1 MSPRDSKPKLSV
13 VTSSEKSTSADSPRE
28 EHGLRMDPSSDA
40 DPSERDL
47 EWLALEEETPDD
59 AEWLSPEAESDFAEQ
74 LRAAFEP
81 AELSPRLNQA
91 LIELAL
97 EDPLAEAD
105 EEEQAESERLREALD
120 SGVSHPLADLA
131 RSVHAAADPGRID
144 AARNQAL
151 LDAAL
156 ESQAGGKARGGSASG
171 KVIRVT
177 FGAVTAVLAA
187 AAGMLLWLQTQG
199 DAAHQQAAEPTMAAQ
214 ELAVSRST
222 ASLFHEKFDTKH
234 TSERVD
240 RIAAVRAREL
250 RRNRYASWGAR

>member
-1 MSPRDSKPKLSV
+1 MSRDS
-13 VTSSEKSTSADSPRE
+13 
-28 EHGLRMDPSSDA
+28 SSDL
-40 DPSERDL
+40 SERDL
-47 EWLALEEETPDD
+47 EWLALEEETLD
-59 AEWLSPEAESDFAEQ
+59 ADEWLSPEAESDLATQ
-74 LRAAFEP
+74 LRAAWSP
-81 AELSPRLNQA
+81 TELSPELNQT

-120 SGVSHPLADLA
+120 LGVSHPLADLA

-144 AARNQAL
+144 AARNQEL

-156 ESQAGGKARGGSASG
+156 GTATSKAGSGNGKL
-171 KVIRVT
+171 IRVT

-187 AAGMLLWLQTQG
+187 AAAMALWVQTQANAPSSTAQR
-199 DAAHQQAAEPTMAAQ
+199 DVAAQ

-234 TSERVD
+234 TSQRVD
-240 RIAAVRAREL
+240 RIAAVRAKEL
-250 RRNRYASWGAR
+250 RQNRYASWGAR

>member
-1 MSPRDSKPKLSV
+1 MSPKDS
-13 VTSSEKSTSADSPRE
+13 
-28 EHGLRMDPSSDA
+28 SSDL
-40 DPSERDL
+40 SERDL
-47 EWLALEEETPDD
+47 EWLALEDETL
-59 AEWLSPEAESDFAEQ
+59 EGGKWLSPEAEIEFATA
-74 LRAAFEP
+74 LRAAWRP
-81 AELSPRLNQA
+81 AELSPQLNET
-91 LIELAL
+91 LVDLAL

-120 SGVSHPLADLA
+120 LGVSHPLADLA

-144 AARNQAL
+144 AARNQEL
-151 LDAAL
+151 LEAAL
-156 ESQAGGKARGGSASG
+156 QNAKPQRGADKRGAGQSGSGG
-171 KVIRVT
+171 KVIRVA

-187 AAGMLLWLQTQG
+187 AAGMLLWVQTEGGAPKSDDGNPQI
-199 DAAHQQAAEPTMAAQ
+199 AAQ

-240 RIAAVRAREL
+240 RIAAVRAKEL

>member
-1 MSPRDSKPKLSV
+1 MSHNDSK
-13 VTSSEKSTSADSPRE
+13 
-28 EHGLRMDPSSDA
+28 
-40 DPSERDL
+40 SERDL

-59 AEWLSPEAESDFAEQ
+59 AEWLSDEAESDFAEQ
-74 LRAAFEP
+74 LRAAFSP
-81 AELSPRLNQA
+81 VELSPQLNQT

-97 EDPLAEAD
+97 EDPFAEAD

-120 SGVSHPLADLA
+120 LGESHPLADLA

-144 AARNQAL
+144 AARNQEL

-156 ESQAGGKARGGSASG
+156 EGAKPSSKGGNA
-171 KVIRVT
+171 KVIRVA

-187 AAGMLLWLQTQG
+187 AAGMLLWVQTQS
-199 DAAHQQAAEPTMAAQ
+199 AAPTTGVQSPQASQ

-240 RIAAVRAREL
+240 RIAMARAKEL
-250 RRNRYASWGAR
+250 RSNRYASWGAR

>member
-13 VTSSEKSTSADSPRE
+13 VTSDQKSTRSLVEGTDAPRGE
-28 EHGLRMDPSSDA
+28 QAQGTDPSV
-40 DPSERDL
+40 SERDL

-59 AEWLSPEAESDFAEQ
+59 AEWLSEEAESDFAEQ
-74 LRAAFEP
+74 LRAAFSP
-81 AELSPRLNQA
+81 LELSPQLNQT

-97 EDPLAEAD
+97 EDPFAEAD

-120 SGVSHPLADLA
+120 LGESHPLADLA

-144 AARNQAL
+144 AVRNQEL
-151 LDAAL
+151 LEAAL
-156 ESQAGGKARGGSASG
+156 AGADRGSKGGNA
-171 KVIRVT
+171 KVIRVA

-187 AAGMLLWLQTQG
+187 AAGMLLWVQTQG
-199 DAAHQQAAEPTMAAQ
+199 DAPNAAPSSIQAASQ

-240 RIAAVRAREL
+240 RIAMARAKEL
-250 RRNRYASWGAR
+250 RKNRYASWGAR